1 MTKRIPENDVLFLND
16 AQSGWEDIIENI
28 TKTFIL
34 DYIILVFPLSQKNQ
48 FHRTICIFKC
58 FVGFFF

>member
-34 DYIILVFPLSQKNQ
+34 
-48 FHRTICIFKC
+48 
-58 FVGFFF
+58 